1 MKYII
6 NESHNPD
13 SITIVVQPSQATD
26 DILLG
31 DWEMFPVLLTLR
43 ESAFDR
49 HDAWLTRSEA
59 RDLIDALEMVLDS

>member
-6 NESHNPD
+6 NEFDNPD

-31 DWEMFPVLLTLR
+31 APSMFPVRLTLQ
-43 ESAFDR
+43 ESAFGR
-49 HDAWLTRSEA
+49 LDAWLTRSEA
-59 RDLIDALEMVLDS
+59 QDLINALEMVLDS